1 MRPTGTARTVG
12 FVCEWTNQPLS
23 IALATL
29 GRSEWCAT
37 VRKPSQSTEEQTNRN
52 RCGHTA
58 RVQTAVFA
66 CKVGSSNCDWYEN
79 TVSLTDLRKM
89 PCGSCEKFNSRVTNG
104 RATVTCAMRIVA
116 QDNCKVVAL
125 LRFRVWRA
133 DSHSQDTCS
142 TT

>member
-1 MRPTGTARTVG
+1 VG

-37 VRKPSQSTEEQTNRN
+37 VRKPSQSTEEQT
-52 RCGHTA
+52 CESLWSA

-89 PCGSCEKFNSRVTNG
+89 PCGSCEKFNSRVTAVP
-104 RATVTCAMRIVA
+104 RAHANRCAG
-116 QDNCKVVAL
+116 QL
-125 LRFRVWRA
+125 
-133 DSHSQDTCS
+133 
-142 TT
+142 